1 MMSAKGR
8 SNSLHMQLYLNL
20 RQQIQE
26 GLFNTGDLFPAE
38 SELMKTHELSRIT
51 VRRALENLV
60 ADGFIERYPG
70 KGSFVKAKEEQP
82 RNCLTSFTQ
91 QMLSLGREP
100 MTKLISLKQVKAK
113 AIANNPFGDT
123 QEVILIERLRLVDGD
138 IAALVKTFLPQILV
152 PSIAKHHFQET
163 GPAQSILYIL
173 EHHFGIVL
181 DKGEEILTPT
191 CVSQSEAT
199 LLGLN
204 DGAAVLLKTCL
215 IRNLT
220 EEPVIYEEALWSM
233 PQTQLV
239 QRRGPSSS

>member
-1 MMSAKGR
+1 MSAKGR

-26 GLFNTGDLFPAE
+26 GLFHTGDLFPAE

-70 KGSFVKAKEEQP
+70 KGSFVKAIEEQP

-100 MTKLISLKQVKAK
+100 VTKLISLKQFNAR
-113 AIANNPFGDT
+113 ALANNPFEDH
-123 QEVILIERLRLVDGD
+123 QEVILIERLRLVDGE
-138 IAALVKTFLPQILV
+138 IAALVKTFLPKTLV
-152 PSIAKHHFQET
+152 PNIAKHHFAEV

-173 EHHFGIVL
+173 EHHFGIIL
-181 DKGEEILTPT
+181 DKGEEILMPT
-191 CVSQSEAT
+191 CVSQGEAN

-204 DGAAVLLKTCL
+204 AGAAVLQKTCL
-215 IRNLT
+215 IRNLV
-220 EEPVIYEEALWSM
+220 EEPVIYEEALWSI
-233 PQTQLV
+233 PQTLLV
-239 QRRGPSSS
+239 QRRGSSA